1 MIIVNSNNNDYYDY
15 SLFVEIWSQQEL
27 MDNWIPN
34 PSLNSLF
41 QNYLIILTSLDEKL
55 LKKSIFKRNI

>member
-15 SLFVEIWSQQEL
+15 SLFVEIRSKPEL
-27 MDNWIPN
+27 LDNWIPN

>member
-15 SLFVEIWSQQEL
+15 SLFVEIRSKPEL
-27 MDNWIPN
+27 LDYWIPN